1 MPPRRCNLCIF
12 ETAADTHNLQHLLTI
27 PLVQDGV
34 RAFSDNPI
42 GKMSI
47 QLSSTAYSLVA
58 GPVLSLLNKPLSY
71 VTPYVQRVDQL
82 GDQML
87 SKVEEKYPVVK
98 KPSPELYKDAK
109 ETVYAP
115 VRHVKDVYNDA
126 HQRNGG
132 GFAVAHSK
140 AAATTVVVVSA
151 ESAIFALRG
160 AVDLTKSIHIN
171 EHLKKAAD
179 KLEAVVSRHQPSSS
193 APKQDTQ
200 SQAAP
205 AKASNS

>member
-1 MPPRRCNLCIF
+1 MAEAKTTTVPNGDSPHSTTLR
-12 ETAADTHNLQHLLTI
+12 HLLTI
-27 PLVQDGV
+27 PVVQDGV

-47 QLSSTAYSLVA
+47 QLSNTAYNLVA
-58 GPVLSLLNKPLSY
+58 APVLSLLNKPLSY

-98 KPSPELYKDAK
+98 KPSPELYNDAK

-115 VRHVKDVYNDA
+115 VRHVTNIYNDA

-132 GFAVAHSK
+132 GFAVARSK

-160 AVDLTKSIHIN
+160 AVDLTKSMQIN

-179 KLEAVVSRHQPSSS
+179 KLEAVVSRHQPSST
-193 APKQDTQ
+193 TQ

-205 AKASNS
+205 AKA